1 VNTSRGEEKLT
12 YSIVSNGYKQIIT
25 FLESSKMTSIM
36 KIISGK
42 LERTNVKQSQL
53 PILEHVT
60 ISVSLCKKL
69 FADRHDNRD
78 LVKNSV
84 IKLKREMQLGN
95 WRPGA
100 SLVHFD
106 KQGNNIDGQHRLAAA
121 IEANMPLKTMVAFGS
136 TIEDMMVFD
145 TGKERKAKDRKKIN
159 KLDISQSAMITL
171 RFACTSK
178 GALGQMPSTVEDKLY
193 EKYGE
198 VAEFVC
204 SRLPAGGAMGQTAMK
219 LALIKAYYHFGEDVV
234 ERFINVIN
242 SGLPDA
248 SLGLQAKDPAFR
260 LREWLFAKSTEVR
273 KRREVLAK
281 SIKATELFSKGRGV
295 QYLKAVTDVNVYP
308 LPDEDIYIPKPEGL
322 KVIG

>member
-1 VNTSRGEEKLT
+1 
-12 YSIVSNGYKQIIT
+12 
-25 FLESSKMTSIM
+25 MTSIK

-42 LERTNVKQSQL
+42 MEKVNVQQSKL
-53 PILEHVT
+53 PILEHIT
-60 ISVSLCKKL
+60 ISVSMCKKL
-69 FADRHDNRD
+69 FANRHENRD

-84 IKLKREMQLGN
+84 IKLKREMELGN

-100 SLVHFD
+100 SLIHFD
-106 KQGNNIDGQHRLAAA
+106 REGNIIDGQHRFAAA

-159 KLDISQSAMITL
+159 NLDISQSAMITL

-178 GALGQMPSTVEDKLY
+178 GSLAQMPSTVEDKIY
-193 EKYGE
+193 EKYGD

-204 SRLPAGGAMGQTAMK
+204 SRLPKGGAMGQTAMK
-219 LALIKAYYHFGEDVV
+219 LALIKAYYHFGEDIV

-248 SLGLQAKDPAFR
+248 TLGLATKDPAFR
-260 LREWLFAKSTEVR
+260 LREWLHAKSTEVR

-281 SIKATELFSKGRGV
+281 SIKAIELFNQGRGV
-295 QYLKAVTDVNVYP
+295 QYLKAVTDVNAYP
-308 LPDEDIYIPKPEGL
+308 LPDEDIYIPRPEGL